1 MAKHFSLL
9 SLLFDGEAHSTMGL
23 RPHFDPKLQ
32 GFRIRFVRN
41 RLPMT
46 DGWILQGV
54 FFVVLL
60 QAVREQK

>member
-1 MAKHFSLL
+1 
-9 SLLFDGEAHSTMGL
+9 MGL